1 MAAAPQRRVPSRTD
15 AGRHIP
21 APPQWRAI
29 PGDALGRTL
38 RRTPAR
44 APVRSGRVKGSPR
57 RAFVLVVMVP
67 VLLMLGSVYVHA
79 VAANVG
85 ADAVHLNEEKA
96 RAEAEAE
103 RLEVQVT
110 ELSSPGRI
118 RSLAGEDLGM
128 RDPAS
133 EDLRTYRGEGED
145 VTEDDTGAQKANG
158 G

>member
-1 MAAAPQRRVPSRTD
+1 MAAAPQRRVSSRTD

-21 APPQWRAI
+21 APPPWHTI
-29 PGDALGRTL
+29 PGD
-38 RRTPAR
+38 TPVQTPWR
-44 APVRSGRVKGSPR
+44 KLAPVRSGRVKGSPW

-79 VAANVG
+79 VAANVD
-85 ADAVHLNEEKA
+85 ADAARLNEEKA

-103 RLEVQVT
+103 RLDVQVT

-133 EDLRTYRGEGED
+133 EDLRTYGGEGED